1 MVTTKKTYK
10 DTVGGRI
17 KELREDAGLTQEQLA
32 EKLYF
37 ETYRPIENLE
47 NDKKELS
54 AELLY
59 IIAELF
65 GVDTDYIMKGMPKE
79 YDTYSQTAVKIVN
92 NLHNNHIK
100 QAAIEHLK
108 AVEKVDR
115 VITNND
121 QID

>member
-59 IIAELF
+59 KIAELF

-79 YDTYSQTAVKIVN
+79 NDIYSQTAVKIVN
-92 NLHNNHIK
+92 NLHDNNIK
-100 QAAIEHLK
+100 QAAIEHLR

-115 VITNND
+115 FIAKNN
-121 QID
+121 QIP